1 MYDIQRLVLKAGEIL
16 CYLSIVIVPV
26 ALTYLCFKSGIYL
39 EEVILPLALEVLIQ
53 TIMLTAL
60 AVCFNVVGS
69 DLRPSMSDDDSPF
82 FCEQSDD
89 DSPVFCEHDVGNL

>member
-1 MYDIQRLVLKAGEIL
+1 MYEFQRLVLKVGEIL
-16 CYLSIVIVPV
+16 CYLSIVIGPV
-26 ALTYLCFKSGIYL
+26 ALTYLCFKSGIDP
-39 EEVILPLALEVLIQ
+39 EEFIFSLMLAVLTQ

-82 FCEQSDD
+82 FCEQ
-89 DSPVFCEHDVGNL
+89 DVGNL